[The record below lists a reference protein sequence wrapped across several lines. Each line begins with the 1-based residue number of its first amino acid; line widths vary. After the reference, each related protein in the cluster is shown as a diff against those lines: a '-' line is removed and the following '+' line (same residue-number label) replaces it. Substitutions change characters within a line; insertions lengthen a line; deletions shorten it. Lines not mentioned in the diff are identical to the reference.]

1 MNDLSNILHRCNNVK
16 RTRDKYLH
24 ALHNVYDDKGTG
36 EESASQPLAVN
47 RSSLIR
53 TNKRL
58 REETYTIGVRRNY
71 RYGVIIKISATRGER
86 DKVRGELC
94 KIVPKQSE
102 KYIMSYD
109 QPNF

>member
-58 REETYTIGVRRNY
+58 REETYTIGVEIIGMELSSKY
-71 RYGVIIKISATRGER
+71 RQHGER
-86 DKVRGELC
+86 ETK
-94 KIVPKQSE
+94 
-102 KYIMSYD
+102 
-109 QPNF
+109 